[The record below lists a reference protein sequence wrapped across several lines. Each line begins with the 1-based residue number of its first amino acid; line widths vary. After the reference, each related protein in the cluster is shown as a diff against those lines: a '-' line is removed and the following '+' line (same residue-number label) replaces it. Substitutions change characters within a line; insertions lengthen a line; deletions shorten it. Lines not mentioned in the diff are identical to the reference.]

1 MTRCRAADCHRAQ
14 VRYSPWCGH
23 HFDALL
29 SRAMRAASVATIVVA
44 GVTTTALAED
54 RQPPDRSDPVAT
66 FSPATTPRPTP
77 DRHSPSRTFGPAPTS
92 LPAIT
97 TPPTDTVR

>member
-1 MTRCRAADCHRAQ
+1 MTRCRAAACQRAP
-14 VRYSPWCGH
+14 VKHSPWCGH

-29 SRAMRAASVATIVVA
+29 SRAMRAAAVATLA
-44 GVTTTALAED
+44 LAAVTATAHAED

-66 FSPATTPRPTP
+66 FGPSATPRPTP
-77 DRHSPSRTFGPAPTS
+77 TRHSPIRTLRPTTAPAPA
-92 LPAIT
+92 LT